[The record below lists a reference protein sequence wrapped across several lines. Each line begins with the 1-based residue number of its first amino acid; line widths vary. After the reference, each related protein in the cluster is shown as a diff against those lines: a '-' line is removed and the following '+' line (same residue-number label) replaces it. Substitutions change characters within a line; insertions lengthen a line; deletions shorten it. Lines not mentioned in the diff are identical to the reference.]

1 MEEVTMRFQV
11 ACEKHLEQIM
21 AITNEA
27 KAQLK
32 RMGVDQWQKGYPS
45 LEVWQQ
51 DIAQGNAYV
60 VLDDETD
67 AVMGAFSY
75 LNTRDASYD
84 EIEGSWLTGDCFED
98 GRYASLHRVCVAD
111 RCKGQGV
118 VGRMYQYASDLAKA
132 QGIASLRIDTHPD
145 NKPMI
150 RSLEKAGFTQC
161 GSIALVGGVE
171 DGQLRI
177 AFEKVW

>member
-1 MEEVTMRFQV
+1 MEEVNMRFQV
-11 ACEKHLEQIM
+11 AREQHLDQIM

-51 DIAQGNAYV
+51 DIAHGSAYV
-60 VLDDETD
+60 ALDDELNG
-67 AVMGAFSY
+67 VMGAFSFFT
-75 LNTRDASYD
+75 TRDASYD
-84 EIEGSWLTGDCFED
+84 EIEGSWLTGNLFED
-98 GRYASLHRVCVAD
+98 GAYASLHRVCVAD

-118 VGRMYQYASDLAKA
+118 VGRMFQYAFDLAKA

-171 DGQLRI
+171 EGQLRS

>member
-1 MEEVTMRFQV
+1 MRFQV
-11 ACEKHLEQIM
+11 AREEHLEQIM

-51 DIAQGNAYV
+51 DIAHGSAYV
-60 VLDDETD
+60 ALDDELNG
-67 AVMGAFSY
+67 VMGAFSFFT
-75 LNTRDASYD
+75 TRDASYD
-84 EIEGSWLTGDCFED
+84 EIDGSWLTGNLLED
-98 GRYASLHRVCVAD
+98 GTYASLHRVCVAD
-111 RCKGQGV
+111 NCKGQGV
-118 VGRMYQYASDLAKA
+118 VGRMFQYAFDLAKA

-150 RSLEKAGFTQC
+150 RSLKKAGFIQC
-161 GSIALVGGVE
+161 GSITLVGGVE
-171 DGQLRI
+171 DGQLRS